1 VVKERKTIMKL
12 DFIDV
17 DHLSIAA
24 TNMRGKGK
32 DPDVSDL
39 LPSVR
44 ARGVLVPLLVR
55 LNPVPSGVEGCSE
68 GHYEIVAGR
77 RRFTAVNAVAREGG
91 AVKPIPCAILDEGD
105 DADAFEASLL
115 ENLARVQPDEVSQW
129 EAFVALVKAGRS
141 VDEVADSFGFEP
153 STVKRIL
160 ALGNLLPR
168 IRTIYR
174 RGEIDAGTVRHL
186 TLASKGQQKAW
197 LALFDSEDGYCPTG
211 HQLKAWLFGGNAV
224 PVRHALFDVAE
235 AKLAIVSDL
244 FGEDSFFAD
253 SDAFW
258 SAQLAAIEA
267 RKADYLDAG
276 WSDVVVMARGDW
288 FRSWDHVHASKR
300 KGGRIFVE
308 VRDSG
313 EVSFH
318 EGYVTTKEAK
328 RLGGGGS
335 DEGNTPAA
343 KPARPEV
350 SGPLNAYI
358 DLHRHAA
365 VRADLASHGGVAL
378 RAMLAHVI
386 AGADHWR
393 VDVESQRAPKEDIAE
408 SVETCPAETAFDIK
422 RRAVLAVLGFDEDTP
437 TVTGRPL
444 HRPPFAPLFQRL
456 LDLPDPVVLEIVAIV
471 MGETLAAGSEAVEM
485 IGLHLGTDMRKHWQ
499 ADAAF
504 IDQLRD
510 REVLLAI
517 TGEVAG
523 AEVAAANAG
532 EKAKALKAIIA
543 DCLAGANGRTKAA
556 PWVPRWMAFPP
567 TAYTSRGGVGSVK
580 MAARVRHALSA
591 PASAEPT
598 PCAPNGETQ
607 DEEVAYDTPLA
618 A

>member
-1 VVKERKTIMKL
+1 MKL

-55 LNPVPSGVEGCSE
+55 PNCAA

-77 RRFTAVNAVAREGG
+77 RRFTAVSAVAREGG

-105 DADAFEASLL
+105 DADALEASLL

-141 VDEVADSFGFEP
+141 VDEVADSFGFER
-153 STVKRIL
+153 SAVKRIL

-168 IRTIYR
+168 IRTLYR
-174 RGEIDAGTVRHL
+174 RCEIDAGTVRHL
-186 TLASKGQQKAW
+186 TLATKSQQKAW
-197 LALFDSEDGYCPTG
+197 LALFCDEAAYCPTG
-211 HQLKAWLFGGNAV
+211 HQLKAWLFGGNAIV
-224 PVRHALFDVAE
+224 VKHALFDVAE

-244 FGEDSFFAD
+244 FGEDSYFAD

-258 SAQLAAIEA
+258 SAQMAAIEA
-267 RKADYLDAG
+267 RKAEYLDAG

-288 FRSWDHVHASKR
+288 FRSWDHVHAGKR
-300 KGGRIFVE
+300 KGGRIYVE

-328 RLGGGGS
+328 RLSGGGGS
-335 DEGNTPAA
+335 DDENTPAA
-343 KPARPEV
+343 KPVRPEV

-386 AGADHWR
+386 SGADLWR
-393 VDVESQRAPKEDIAE
+393 VDIESQRAPKEDIAE
-408 SVETCPAETAFDIK
+408 SVETCPAETAFDEK

-444 HRPPFAPLFQRL
+444 HRPPFAPLFARL
-456 LDLPDPVVLEIVAIV
+456 LELPDPVVMEIIAIV

-485 IGLHLGTDMRKHWQ
+485 IGVHLGTDMRQHWQ

-504 IDQLRD
+504 FDQLRD

-517 TGEVAG
+517 TTEVAG

-532 EKAKALKAIIA
+532 EKAKGLKSIIA
-543 DCLAGANGRTKAA
+543 DCLAGANGRTKAE

-580 MAARVRHALSA
+580 AAAQAAFELSA
-591 PASAEPT
+591 PADPDPDQQDRESGAE
-598 PCAPNGETQ
+598 G
-607 DEEVAYDTPLA
+607 TPLA

>member
-1 VVKERKTIMKL
+1 MKL

-55 LNPVPSGVEGCSE
+55 PNCSE

-77 RRFTAVNAVAREGG
+77 RRFTAVHAVAREGG

-105 DADAFEASLL
+105 DADALEASML
-115 ENLARVQPDEVSQW
+115 ENLARVRPDEVSQW
-129 EAFVALVKAGRS
+129 EAFVALVKSGRS
-141 VDEVADSFGFEP
+141 VDEVADTFGFEP
-153 STVKRIL
+153 SAVKRIL

-168 IRTIYR
+168 IRTLYR

-186 TLASKGQQKAW
+186 TLASKSQQKAW
-197 LALFDSEDGYCPTG
+197 LALFDDEGAYCPTG
-211 HQLKAWLFGGNAV
+211 HQLKAWLFGGTAIAV
-224 PVRHALFDVAE
+224 KHALFDVSE

-258 SAQLAAIEA
+258 TAQMAAIEA
-267 RKADYLDAG
+267 RKANYIEVG
-276 WSDVVVMARGDW
+276 WSDVVVMERGDW
-288 FRSWDHVHASKR
+288 FRSWDYIHAGKR
-300 KGGRIFVE
+300 KAGRIYVE
-308 VRDSG
+308 VRESG

-328 RLGGGGS
+328 RISGGGGG
-335 DEGNTPAA
+335 EGGGDAIAA
-343 KPARPEV
+343 KPVRPEV

-378 RAMLAHVI
+378 RVMLAHVV
-386 AGADHWR
+386 AGADLWR
-393 VDVESQRAPKEDIAE
+393 VDIEAQRAPKEAIAE
-408 SVETCPAETAFDIK
+408 SVETCSAETAFDIK

-444 HRPPFAPLFQRL
+444 HRPPFAPLFARL
-456 LDLPDPVVLEIVAIV
+456 LELPDPVVLEIVAIV

-485 IGLHLGTDMRKHWQ
+485 IALHLGTDMRQHWQ

-504 IDQLRD
+504 FDQLRD

-532 EKAKALKAIIA
+532 EKTKALKSIIA
-543 DCLAGANGRTKAA
+543 DCLAGANGRTKAE
-556 PWVPRWMAFPP
+556 PWVPKWMAFTP

-580 MAARVRHALSA
+580 AAARVAFDLSA
-591 PASAEPT
+591 PADPDPDQQDRVSGAE
-598 PCAPNGETQ
+598 
-607 DEEVAYDTPLA
+607 DTPLA